1 MPILYVVLGLLAGLG
16 VGVFLL
22 LQAKKR
28 HAMDKSQETLGAE
41 ELVREATR
49 KSESLVR
56 DSEKKAESLVREA
69 ERKAE
74 NLVRDAE
81 GKADGIRKEAQRLAT
96 ASEERSKRYEE
107 EARNT
112 KAEALKLEQHV
123 IKKEENVDKK
133 EELVAARDQ
142 ELIAREKKLQL
153 REKTVVD
160 LTASY
165 EHMNQKVRETLER
178 VAGMTQED
186 AKKALISELVAQAR
200 LDAAREMKTI
210 EDETREQAE
219 QKVRGILSTVLSR
232 YAGEFVAERVV
243 TSVNIPSEEMKGRI
257 IGREGRNIRAFEAA
271 AGVDLIIDDTP
282 DTVVVSGFSAVRRE
296 VARLSLE
303 KLVQD
308 GRIHPSR
315 IEEVVKKTEQEVEQI
330 MKKAGEQAAMEA
342 NVFGLNAD
350 LVKLLGRLKY
360 RTSYGQN
367 VLAHSVEVAHL
378 AGLLAGE
385 LGENVKLAKRAALLH
400 DIGKG
405 VDQDQEGPH
414 HIVGSQLAKKFGEP
428 AQVVHSIRA
437 HHEEP
442 ETVLDHIIIAA
453 DAISGA
459 RPGARRELLESYL
472 KRLEDLEGISRS
484 FRGVQEAYAFQAGR
498 EIRVLVSPEQVSDA
512 ELQILCDDIAKK
524 IEQEL
529 TYPGRVKV
537 AVVRQTRVES
547 YAK

>member
-1 MPILYVVLGLLAGLG
+1 
-16 VGVFLL
+16 VG
-22 LQAKKR
+22 
-28 HAMDKSQETLGAE
+28 G
-41 ELVREATR
+41 
-49 KSESLVR
+49 
-56 DSEKKAESLVREA
+56 
-69 ERKAE
+69 
-74 NLVRDAE
+74 
-81 GKADGIRKEAQRLAT
+81 
-96 ASEERSKRYEE
+96 
-107 EARNT
+107 
-112 KAEALKLEQHV
+112 
-123 IKKEENVDKK
+123 
-133 EELVAARDQ
+133 
-142 ELIAREKKLQL
+142 REKKLQA
-153 REKTVVD
+153 REKNVTD
-160 LTASY
+160 LAASY
-165 EHMNQKVRETLER
+165 ERMNEKVRETLER

-186 AKKALISELVAQAR
+186 AKKALISELIAQAR
-200 LDAAREMKTI
+200 LDAARDLKTI

-219 QKVRGILSTVLSR
+219 QKVRNMLATVLGR

-243 TSVNIPSEEMKGRI
+243 TSVTIPNEEMKGRI

-282 DTVVVSGFSAVRRE
+282 DTVVVSAFSAVRRE
-296 VARLSLE
+296 VARLALE
-303 KLVQD
+303 KLLQD

-315 IEEVVKKTEQEVEQI
+315 IEEIVKKTENEVEGAI
-330 MKKAGEQAAMEA
+330 KKAGEAAAMEC
-342 NVFGLNAD
+342 NVFGLNPE

-385 LGENVKLAKRAALLH
+385 LGENVKLAKRTALLH
-400 DIGKG
+400 DIGKSA
-405 VDQDQEGPH
+405 DQDQEGPH
-414 HIVGSQLAKKFGEP
+414 HIVGSLLAKKYGEP
-428 AQVVHSIRA
+428 PQVVHTIRA

-442 ETVLDHIIIAA
+442 ETVLDHIVIAA

-472 KRLEDLEGISRS
+472 KRLDDLEGISKT
-484 FRGVQEAYAFQAGR
+484 FKGVQDAYAFQAGR

-512 ELQILCDDIAKK
+512 EIQILCNDIAKK

-537 AVVRQTRVES
+537 AVIRQTRVEA